1 MSRNERDIVEVNKK
15 DLRRLYRLVVDIKEN
30 NIPHSCPDSDEAIKI
45 LRRLL
50 QMDKYDGYEPM
61 D

>member
-1 MSRNERDIVEVNKK
+1 MVYSHPETVEVKK
-15 DLRRLYRLVVDIKEN
+15 SDLRRLYRLAEDIQEN
-30 NIPHSCPDSDEAIKI
+30 NIPHACPDSDESVKI

-50 QMDKYDGYEPM
+50 QMDRFDGYEPM